1 MRVTSSHH
9 FRHLGRDCFR
19 LVWCAAGAAAGLGSA
34 LWAVSFPSDPPFL
47 LASLG
52 GSTVFLFGLTR
63 APAAQPRAL
72 IGGHLGSAFIGI
84 SCWQCF
90 GDSLWVYGL
99 AIALTLVFMLLARTM
114 HPPAGATPLIMVHA
128 HAGFWALWQPVGL
141 AVLLLALA
149 AAVWSRMTPG
159 MVNYPV
165 AWLDKSPQSLWWG
178 GWDD

>member
-1 MRVTSSHH
+1 MQVTSDHH
-9 FRHLGRDCFR
+9 FRHVWRDCFR
-19 LVWCAAGAAAGLGSA
+19 LAWCAAGAAAGLGLA
-34 LWAVSFPSDPPFL
+34 LWAVYPPESPFL

-72 IGGHLGSAFIGI
+72 IGGQLGSAFIGI
-84 SCWQCF
+84 LCWQSF
-90 GDSLWVYGL
+90 GDALWVYGL
-99 AIALTLVFMLLARTM
+99 AASLTLVFMLLAKMM

-128 HAGFWALWQPVGL
+128 HANFGALWHPVGL
-141 AVLLLALA
+141 AILLLALSA
-149 AAVWSRMTPG
+149 ALWTRIMPG

-165 AWLDKSPQSLWWG
+165 VWLDKSPPSTWWG